1 MTATSV
7 ETTSLAGKYL
17 TFRLGRESYGI
28 GVLRI
33 REIIRNA
40 EVTPVPQMP
49 VYVKGVIN
57 LRGKIIPIVDLRLKF
72 ELSNIRDTEQTCIVV
87 VQVRQ
92 ASGINALMGLL
103 VDAVEEVVNFGANDI
118 EETPNFG
125 GSLDTEYILGMAKV
139 RGAVKTLLD
148 IDSVVAADTITRV
161 NHAMAA

>member
-1 MTATSV
+1 MTATIDEKS
-7 ETTSLAGKYL
+7 SLAGKYL

-72 ELSNIRDTEQTCIVV
+72 DLSNIRDTEQTCIVV

-92 ASGINALMGLL
+92 PSGINALMGLL
-103 VDAVEEVVNFGANDI
+103 VDAVEEVVNFSADDI

-148 IDSVVAADTITRV
+148 IDSVVAADTLTRV
-161 NHAMAA
+161 SHAMAA